1 MGKNGK
7 FIHGKLSSSKRVP
20 YCICS
25 KVGIFWKIL
34 ALFWLFSEVDV
45 WKHWKKFQKDF
56 FDISNI
62 WNNTLFEKTWFW
74 GFLLI
79 CSYLKLSI
87 TLQAAT
93 YTLPSFD
100 MLFVFMKHNFWDAEH
115 LNRSCRLKVSL
126 CDLTTYLC
134 SSNNLRRYFFSAL

>member
-1 MGKNGK
+1 MFFQDKSGKNGK
-7 FIHGKLSSSKRVP
+7 FILGKLSSSKRVP
-20 YCICS
+20 YCICC

-34 ALFWLFSEVDV
+34 ALFSEVDV

-100 MLFVFMKHNFWDAEH
+100 MLFVFMKGNFWCAEH
-115 LNRSCRLKVSL
+115 PNQGFQWKVNFHDLKVPL
-126 CDLTTYLC
+126 KWY
-134 SSNNLRRYFFSAL
+134 